1 MTVNQPSET
10 ALVCIHQPDFFPW
23 LGFFDKIVR
32 ATTFII
38 LDDVQFPKTG
48 GTYCNRVKIMVNGQ
62 QLWITA
68 PVSRTYTGVRLINQ
82 IELQS
87 GLQWQEK
94 IFKTVFHG
102 YRKAPFFNETIRI
115 LEPLIKNS
123 EKNLSAYNIYAIIKI
138 CDVLDIKSKIIIKSS
153 SLSHTGSSTTLLIS
167 LVDAVNGNAYL
178 CGTGSLNYQDDS
190 LFNKSGIHVIH
201 RNYTHPI
208 YKQYADVNFTP
219 GLSIVDALMHCGISG
234 VKKLLMKENIRAN

>member
-1 MTVNQPSET
+1 MTVNQQSET

-32 ATTFII
+32 ANTFII

-68 PVSRTYTGVRLINQ
+68 PVSRAYTGVKLINQ

-102 YRKAPFFNETIRI
+102 YRKAPFFNEIIRI

-123 EKNLSAYNIYAIIKI
+123 EKNLSAYNINAIIKI
-138 CDVLDIKSKIIIKSS
+138 CEVLDIKSQILFKSS
-153 SLSHTGSSTTLLIS
+153 NLSHAGSSTTLLIS
-167 LVDAVNGNAYL
+167 LVDAVKGNAYL

-190 LFNKSGIHVIH
+190 LFKKSGIHLIH
-201 RNYTHPI
+201 RNFIHPS
-208 YKQYADVNFTP
+208 YKQYTENNFIS
-219 GLSIVDALMHCGISG
+219 GLSIIDALMHCGVSG
-234 VKKLLMKENIRAN
+234 VKKLILKENL